1 MNDIESK
8 IIANNDNSKALID
21 CWFMHTYCS
30 HTRTL
35 YKPESLCML
44 FLSAMLYNVDARML
58 LSNTR
63 QC

>member
-1 MNDIESK
+1 MK
-8 IIANNDNSKALID
+8 ANKDYSKAFIG

-30 HTRTL
+30 HKIAL
-35 YKPESLCML
+35 FKPESLCMH
-44 FLSAMLYNVDARML
+44 FFSAMLYNVDVRMV

>member
-1 MNDIESK
+1 MDTMRAHKDS
-8 IIANNDNSKALID
+8 SKALID

-30 HTRTL
+30 HRRTL
-35 YKPESLCML
+35 YKTESLCMYS
-44 FLSAMLYNVDARML
+44 FSAMLYNVDARMS

>member
-1 MNDIESK
+1 MKTNKDY
-8 IIANNDNSKALID
+8 SKAFND

-30 HTRTL
+30 HKNTL
-35 YKPESLCML
+35 SKPESLCIH
-44 FLSAMLYNVDARML
+44 FFSAMFYNVDARML